1 MIGKTLAH
9 YEITAKLGR
18 GGMGEVYRARDN
30 KLNRDVALKVLP
42 ADMASDSDRRKRFER
57 EAQSVAALKHP
68 NIVTIYS
75 VESAGD
81 TQFLTMEL
89 VEGETLDEF
98 IPGEGFSLDRFF
110 ELAIPLADAVAAAH
124 AKGITHRD
132 LKPANVMMDADGRLK
147 VLDFGLAKLV
157 DPESGADDA
166 TMVKDAT
173 ATAEGKIL
181 GTAAYMSPEQA
192 EGKPIDHRS
201 DIFSLGIILY
211 EMATGERPFKGDT
224 AMSVLGA
231 IMKDTPSSITEIKHR
246 FPRALERIIH
256 NCLTKDPDRRS
267 QSVIDIR
274 NQLETFKA
282 EVDSGEAERL
292 PSRGSRVGMPKL
304 VGAVGVL
311 ALLAATVVFGPQLF
325 RGPPGEDVARI
336 DLASASIGVIGFE
349 NLTNPE
355 DPDHLG
361 RMLTGLITTDLAESQ
376 TLSVVTTPRI
386 LSALRKAGG
395 GSQNSFDAA
404 VAGEAASLAGAE
416 VMLVGQIFQDGDRI
430 LLTAELAQVESG
442 NTLGSLKKEAASRA
456 DLFALAGGIAEEVR
470 DKLGVGK
477 AAVEAAPAVDLT
489 TMLTGSPQ
497 AYRHY
502 ALGEAALHGQEW
514 EDALRHF
521 DQSVR
526 EDSTFA
532 MAYYRKAM
540 ATWWTASEGEVLAVL
555 KSGAPHTGR
564 LPEHRQLLYRGATEY
579 FEGREHDA
587 YQTLTKLVETPME
600 TPDALYL
607 LGELCWH
614 SRPYQDRGR
623 GKEYFERTF
632 DLDPTFTIVLYHLIE
647 AYVLSE
653 DLPAAERVI
662 ARCRVESPGDPILGL
677 SEMNILLARGE
688 YDEVIIRGERLR
700 AGGSTGGDEYLLKA
714 LLHAGERERALALA
728 EEMAARQ
735 KNHRAQLGET
745 QVACGRIKDGL
756 ETFMN
761 HAQDIPA
768 DRGISLR
775 EPNAYLR
782 ASNILMLMG
791 DRDGAIEMLEA
802 SIELVPENFPSYFWL
817 ALALLQEGRGTEAD
831 STLVNM
837 ERKTTELE
845 SQWGAYWVDL
855 SRAQVHLWRG
865 EIAEADAAV
874 AVAVSHPSIYREIRA
889 DQFVQGKILD
899 AKGDAAGAA
908 RAYAEVWHTTATAD
922 WSGSTSPILSIYLRA
937 KAEEQGNAAAARDHY
952 EQFLHYW
959 GDADIPIPEVDD
971 AKKCLQ
977 ALEAAD
983 IGHD

>member
-1 MIGKTLAH
+1 VS
-9 YEITAKLGR
+9 KLGA
-18 GGMGEVYRARDN
+18 GGMGDVYRARDS

-42 ADMASDSDRRKRFER
+42 ADMAKDPDRRRRFER

-68 NIVTIYS
+68 NIVIIYS

-81 TQFLTMEL
+81 THFLTMEL
-89 VEGETLDEF
+89 VEGDTLDES
-98 IPGEGFSLDRFF
+98 IPEEGFSLDRFF

-132 LKPANVMMDADGRLK
+132 LKPANVMLDADGRLK

-157 DPESGADDA
+157 DPEFGADGA
-166 TMVKDAT
+166 TMVKDPS
-173 ATAEGKIL
+173 ATAEGKIM
-181 GTAAYMSPEQA
+181 GTAASMSPEQA
-192 EGKPIDHRS
+192 EGKPIDHRT

-224 AMSVLGA
+224 SMSVLSA

-246 FPRALERIIH
+246 FPRALDRIINH
-256 NCLTKDPDRRS
+256 CLTKDPTRRF
-267 QSVIDIR
+267 QSVMDVS

-282 EVDSGEAERL
+282 EVDSGVVARPL
-292 PSRGSRVGMPKL
+292 SKGGRVSMPKL
-304 VGAVGVL
+304 VAGVGVL
-311 ALLAATVVFGPQLF
+311 AFLAAAVVFGPRLF
-325 RGPPGEDVARI
+325 RGAAGEDVTKI
-336 DLASASIGVIGFE
+336 DLAGATVGVIGFE
-349 NLTNPE
+349 NLTDPE
-355 DPDHLG
+355 DPEHLG

-376 TLSVVTTPRI
+376 TLRVVTTPRI

-416 VMLVGQIFQDGDRI
+416 IMLVGQILQDGDRL

-442 NTLGSLKKEAASRA
+442 NTLGSLKKEAVSKT

-477 AAVEAAPAVDLT
+477 AASVAAPAVDLS

-514 EDALRHF
+514 EEAVRHF
-521 DQSVR
+521 DQSIR

-540 ATWWTASEGEVLAVL
+540 ATWWAATEGEALAAL
-555 KSGAPHTGR
+555 KAGAPHTGR
-564 LPEHRQLLYRGATEY
+564 LPEHWRLLYRGATDY
-579 FEGREHDA
+579 FEGRERDA
-587 YQTLTKLVETPME
+587 YQTLTKLVGTPME

-614 SRPYQDRGR
+614 SRHYHDPGK

-632 DLDPTFTIVLYHLIE
+632 ELDPTFTIVLYHLIE
-647 AYVLSE
+647 AYIVAE

-662 ARCRVESPGDPILGL
+662 ARCRVESPGDPVLGL
-677 SEMNILLARGE
+677 SEMRVLLARGE
-688 YDEVIIRGERLR
+688 YDQVITRGERLR
-700 AGGSTGGDEYLLKA
+700 AGGSSGGDELLLPA

-735 KNHRAQLGET
+735 ESYRIQLGET
-745 QVACGRIKDGL
+745 QVACGRLKEGL
-756 ETFMN
+756 ETLRD
-761 HAQDIPA
+761 HARDIPSDSMKKA
-768 DRGISLR
+768 EAFLKVGNVLMLIRDRG
-775 EPNAYLR
+775 
-782 ASNILMLMG
+782 
-791 DRDGAIEMLEA
+791 GAIEALEA
-802 SIELVPENFPSYFWL
+802 SVAAAPENFPSYFWL
-817 ALALLQEGRGTEAD
+817 ALALHQAGRQPEVD
-831 STLVNM
+831 STLVRM
-837 ERKTTELE
+837 ERKTTELR
-845 SQWGAYWVDL
+845 SKWGAYWVDL

-865 EIAEADAAV
+865 QFAEAESAL
-874 AVAVSHPSIYREIRA
+874 AVAVSHPSIYRERPA
-889 DQFVQGKILD
+889 DQLVQGMILD

-908 RAYAEVWHTTATAD
+908 GAYAEVWHANANAD
-922 WSGSTSPILSIYLRA
+922 WAGSTSPILSIYLRA
-937 KAEEQGNAAAARDHY
+937 KAEEQGNSTAALDHY
-952 EQFLHYW
+952 KQFLHYW

-971 AKKCLQ
+971 AKTRLE
-977 ALEAAD
+977 ALESGD
-983 IGHD
+983 NDHN